1 MNFPRSTA
9 ADARSRRV
17 SLYGRVPPFLGRRI
31 ALTGSCYLLRK
42 GGVTV
47 PIRPSVPLAPAGRGA
62 RGEGV
67 MHAVAFGSYRP
78 RPARRGGERIGK
90 LGGSPPHPQPLIGT
104 NETEVDRKSGVSGS
118 SNLSFFL
125 APCFLSLWGCGFCG
139 KPWPQTSLG
148 STVRVTTATSGYE
161 YPTPTVRRFGRDF
174 RTGPLLEVQRIL
186 RGCPSRT
193 HYKGFAAPSPRVV
206 DTSIREETHEFRP

>member
-1 MNFPRSTA
+1 MRIAEYGDETHC
-9 ADARSRRV
+9 RSRN
-17 SLYGRVPPFLGRRI
+17 SIDF
-31 ALTGSCYLLRK
+31 GS
-42 GGVTV
+42 
-47 PIRPSVPLAPAGRGA
+47 PRPNAGEGPGGRGA
-62 RGEGV
+62 STQLIDPAGLQNLIQCWVPR
-67 MHAVAFGSYRP
+67 ADPIYR
-78 RPARRGGERIGK
+78 I
-90 LGGSPPHPQPLIGT
+90 PPHPQPLIGT

-118 SNLSFFL
+118 SSLSFFF
-125 APCFLSLWGCGFCG
+125 APFVFLCGGCGLCG